1 LLSSIVQNV
10 PVLIDD
16 AVEETRSPMYND
28 NHSNYKL
35 YYPDFSSYLYRYVH
49 ELEDA
54 AEPKQPEDFDQIYI
68 AK

>member
-1 LLSSIVQNV
+1 
-10 PVLIDD
+10 
-16 AVEETRSPMYND
+16 MYND

-54 AEPKQPEDFDQIYI
+54 AEPKQPKDFDQINI
-68 AK
+68 AKWIVIKNVAEGNTSQEINPEIKL